1 MSEKKLSPQ
10 AKFERDNCTR
20 VSIKLV
26 NTTDADILAHLA
38 KLPNKQGY
46 IKALIRAD
54 MNKNE

>member
-46 IKALIRAD
+46 IKALIRGY
-54 MNKNE
+54 E

>member
-10 AKFERDNCTR
+10 AKFERDNGTR

-38 KLPNKQGY
+38 
-46 IKALIRAD
+46 
-54 MNKNE
+54 